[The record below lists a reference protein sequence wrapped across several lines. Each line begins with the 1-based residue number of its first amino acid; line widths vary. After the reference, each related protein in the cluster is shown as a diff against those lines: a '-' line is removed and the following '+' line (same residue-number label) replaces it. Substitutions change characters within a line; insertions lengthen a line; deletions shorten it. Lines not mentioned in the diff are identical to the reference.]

1 MNDDSE
7 NSARGAPRAAR
18 RRARTRADLLAAAR
32 RVFAARGFH
41 DASIA
46 EITATA
52 DVGVGTFYLHF
63 RDKDEALRTL
73 VQEGLAE
80 VRDRLAA
87 AVGDAPLERTLPL
100 VLRILLREAYE
111 RRDLF
116 AIALGSGTR
125 PGLEARAALVDYLDT
140 TLEAAAAFG
149 LLEGYDIPL
158 LARLLSGVVIQAT
171 LWGLDQDEPSP
182 DVVAAQ
188 VLRLLRDGLP
198 PALLTDSA
206 DDGDKSGDREGV

>member
-1 MNDDSE
+1 MSWQGVVRRYV
-7 NSARGAPRAAR
+7 SHYLSR
-18 RRARTRADLLAAAR
+18 RRRSKRCLL
-32 RVFAARGFH
+32 
-41 DASIA
+41 
-46 EITATA
+46 
-52 DVGVGTFYLHF
+52 F
-63 RDKDEALRTL
+63 RYYDKADKDEALRAL
-73 VQEGLAE
+73 MQEGLAE

-87 AVGDAPLERTLPL
+87 GVGDAPPERTLPL

-125 PGLEARAALVDYLDT
+125 PALEARAALVDYLDT
-140 TLEAAAAFG
+140 TLEEAAAVG

-158 LARLLSGVVIQAT
+158 LARLLGSVVTQAI
-171 LWGLDQDEPSP
+171 LWGLDQDEPGP

-198 PALLTDSA
+198 AALL
-206 DDGDKSGDREGV
+206 RE

>member
-1 MNDDSE
+1 M
-7 NSARGAPRAAR
+7 
-18 RRARTRADLLAAAR
+18 
-32 RVFAARGFH
+32 
-41 DASIA
+41 
-46 EITATA
+46 
-52 DVGVGTFYLHF
+52 GTFYLHF

-87 AVGDAPLERTLPL
+87 AVGNAPLERTLPL

>member
-87 AVGDAPLERTLPL
+87 AVGNAPLERTLPL